1 MTGGMLVD
9 GSLDFFNRW
18 PSSLVTSGVKIASF
32 RPGPSGPIFGKT
44 EHDGRTDELQASVP
58 TSNQRVLQLTG
69 SHSSCP
75 VDLPSSDL
83 CGHCMGRSCRQGRL
97 LTFEWAVRTSKK
109 KRIRLSVQPKRREK
123 RCGSNTGR
131 LTRRPDLGVKVLA
144 NRKSSSLLMV
154 VIDGSKWVWKGNASC
169 AADAHSF
176 SGRLPAESP
185 KFEASIPAKTPIELQ
200 LQLGA
205 MAAGRVVDDFHK
217 CVRNA
222 ALMSDLISWSACLSG
237 LHMRQFPY
245 CHTSFF
251 CTVSC
256 SGCRPIARQ
265 GAQQMSLSPLG
276 TGSTISLQNAVV
288 LNVDHQ
294 GPHFIV
300 PMVSVGSRLDNVM
313 YQARSD

>member
-1 MTGGMLVD
+1 MTGCWSVN

-18 PSSLVTSGVKIASF
+18 PSSLVTSGVKIGGF
-32 RPGPSGPIFGKT
+32 RPG
-44 EHDGRTDELQASVP
+44 R
-58 TSNQRVLQLTG
+58 LQLTG

-83 CGHCMGRSCRQGRL
+83 CGHCMGRSCRRGRL

-109 KRIRLSVQPKRREK
+109 RRIRLSVQPKRREK

-154 VIDGSKWVWKGNASC
+154 VIDGSKW
-169 AADAHSF
+169 
-176 SGRLPAESP
+176 
-185 KFEASIPAKTPIELQ
+185 
-200 LQLGA
+200 
-205 MAAGRVVDDFHK
+205 

-222 ALMSDLISWSACLSG
+222 ALMSDLISWIPLLSH
-237 LHMRQFPY
+237 LL
-245 CHTSFF
+245 F

-294 GPHFIV
+294 GPQSIV
-300 PMVSVGSRLDNVM
+300 SMVSVGSRLDNVM

>member
-1 MTGGMLVD
+1 MDDGMLVD

-32 RPGPSGPIFGKT
+32 RPGPSGPIFGKP
-44 EHDGRTDELQASVP
+44 EHDGRTNFRLRFPQAI
-58 TSNQRVLQLTG
+58 NELQLTG

-83 CGHCMGRSCRQGRL
+83 CGHCMGRSCRRGRL
-97 LTFEWAVRTSKK
+97 LTFEWAVRTSKE

-154 VIDGSKWVWKGNASC
+154 VIDASKW
-169 AADAHSF
+169 
-176 SGRLPAESP
+176 
-185 KFEASIPAKTPIELQ
+185 TPTELQ

-205 MAAGRVVDDFHK
+205 MAVGRVVDDFHK

-251 CTVSC
+251 
-256 SGCRPIARQ
+256 
-265 GAQQMSLSPLG
+265 QMSLSPLG

-300 PMVSVGSRLDNVM
+300 SMVSVGSRLDNVM
-313 YQARSD
+313 YQARSDCESSAGIS

>member
-1 MTGGMLVD
+1 MLV
-9 GSLDFFNRW
+9 GNLDFINRW
-18 PSSLVTSGVKIASF
+18 PSSLVTSGVKI
-32 RPGPSGPIFGKT
+32 G
-44 EHDGRTDELQASVP
+44 LASVP
-58 TSNQRVLQLTG
+58 TSDQRLLQLTG

-83 CGHCMGRSCRQGRL
+83 CGHCMGRSCRRGRL

-109 KRIRLSVQPKRREK
+109 KRIRLSVQLKRLEK

-154 VIDGSKWVWKGNASC
+154 VIDGSKWSRRPSC

-176 SGRLPAESP
+176 SERLPAESP
-185 KFEASIPAKTPIELQ
+185 KFEAFQQRLQLNLQ
-200 LQLGA
+200 LQLRGEYG
-205 MAAGRVVDDFHK
+205 MAAGRAVDDFHK

-222 ALMSDLISWSACLSG
+222 ALMSDLISLECVLVWAPHAAVPLLSH
-237 LHMRQFPY
+237 LL
-245 CHTSFF
+245 F

-276 TGSTISLQNAVV
+276 TGSTISLQTAVV

-294 GPHFIV
+294 GPQSIV
-300 PMVSVGSRLDNVM
+300 SMVIVGSRFDNIK
-313 YQARSD
+313 YQARSDCESSASIS